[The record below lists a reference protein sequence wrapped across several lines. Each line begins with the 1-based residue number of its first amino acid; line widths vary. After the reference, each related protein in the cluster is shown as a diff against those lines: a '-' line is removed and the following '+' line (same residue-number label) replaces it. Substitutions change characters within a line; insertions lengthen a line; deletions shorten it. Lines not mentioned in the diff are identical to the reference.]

1 MERGAC
7 EGSLVAWRTWR
18 EAMAGA
24 LYGPGGFYRTSGA
37 PGRHFRTA
45 AHTSPIWPRA
55 WLTLA
60 ERVYGALPADLR
72 AEFAVVDVG
81 AGGGELIGALAGLAP
96 PSWRLVGVELAPRPY
111 GLPQRVEWL
120 SVPPADVVGVVA
132 AVELLDVVP
141 VDVAERT
148 KDGVRL
154 VEVDGG
160 GTERLGRA
168 ADAADIAWL
177 DRWWP
182 LLSAGDRA
190 EIGWPRDEAWHDV
203 VARLRAGAAVAVE
216 YAADPARHLGGTLT
230 GYRDGR
236 QVDPVPDGST
246 DITAHVLLES
256 CGDTVLTQRDAL
268 RRLGVDGRVPT
279 YDGNPARY
287 AAALQQASDA
297 AELLD
302 PHGLGGFGWLV
313 ETRGVALEDCFA

>member
-1 MERGAC
+1 MIMEGVAC
-7 EGSLVAWRTWR
+7 EGSSVAWRTWR

-45 AHTSPIWPRA
+45 AHTSALWPRA
-55 WLTLA
+55 WLALA
-60 ERVYGALPADLR
+60 ERVYDALPAGER
-72 AEFAVVDVG
+72 AGFAVVDVG
-81 AGGGELIGALAGLAP
+81 AGGGELVGALAGLAP
-96 PSWRLVGVELAPRPY
+96 PSWRLVGVDLAPRPP
-111 GLPQRVEWL
+111 GLADRVEWL
-120 SVPPADVVGVVA
+120 QEPPADVVGVVA

-148 KDGVRL
+148 ADGVRL
-154 VEVDGG
+154 VEVDDG
-160 GTERLGRA
+160 GTERLGQA
-168 ADAADIAWL
+168 AGAADIAWL

-182 LLSAGDRA
+182 GFDRA
-190 EIGWPRDEAWHDV
+190 EVGWPRDEAWRDL
-203 VARLRAGAAVAVE
+203 VATLRAGVAVAVD
-216 YAADPARHLGGTLT
+216 YAADPARHRCGTLT

-246 DITAHVLLES
+246 DITAHVFLES
-256 CGDTVLTQRDAL
+256 CGGAVILQREAL
-268 RRLGVDGRVPT
+268 RRLGVNGRVPP
-279 YDGNPARY
+279 YGADPAAY

-302 PHGLGGFGWLV
+302 PDGLGGFGWLV